1 MASRIQ
7 DLSKFVDSEP
17 PIKQRG
23 LNCLEDAVHPTILR
37 NRWAITVANPT
48 LESGKAIQMF
58 GQERGDA
65 AEFTF
70 FIVIEARKPGIPPK
84 WRSHFLKLGFL
95 AVVKGLVRFLD
106 DAPHV
111 QNVDDIVEFGRLSVG
126 IIEDPGVFPLDSPR
140 LAAVDGRLDE
150 FRGHPGFPI
159 DAQSLV

>member
-7 DLSKFVDSEP
+7 DLGKFVDREP
-17 PIKQRG
+17 PIEQRG
-23 LNCLEDAVHPTILR
+23 LNCLEDAAHPAVLR
-37 NRWAITVANPT
+37 YRWAVTVANAT

-70 FIVIEARKPGIPPK
+70 FIAVEARKTRIAPK
-84 WRSHFLKLGFL
+84 WRSHFLELCFL
-95 AVVKGLVRFLD
+95 AVIKGLVRFLD
-106 DAPHV
+106 NTPHV
-111 QNVDDIVEFGRLSVG
+111 QNVDDIVEFGRLSVR